1 MHWLATKPRS
11 LPEGVGGSRV
21 KILLCDNLIGSEKLE
36 YILPGTF
43 NRIEKAFLLAEI
55 LCRKVGT
62 YAQFSGYSCRK
73 YPKKMDFQNIRK
85 LTTFGQNSQTW
96 PFFAKLQ
103 TKINQKSVR
112 NIFSIFSF
120 SDFWL
125 VLGQIF

>member
-1 MHWLATKPRS
+1 MEPCTGWRQNLEVCLK
-11 LPEGVGGSRV
+11 GVGGSRV

-85 LTTFGQNSQTW
+85 LTFCQNSQTW
-96 PFFAKLQ
+96 PFFLP
-103 TKINQKSVR
+103 TYRQK
-112 NIFSIFSF
+112 
-120 SDFWL
+120 
-125 VLGQIF
+125 